1 MTENK
6 FEKEIKE
13 FKKNYIE
20 MLNIIKELH
29 WTSAK
34 IEEDMKVLVEQLEE
48 ERRNELVK
56 WVEEATHERF
66 WDKV

>member
-1 MTENK
+1 MTKNK

-34 IEEDMKVLVEQLEE
+34 IEEDMKILVEQLEE
-48 ERRNELVK
+48 KKRNELVK